1 MGGQVIRQ
9 VLAAGRLDELIVS
22 IAPVLLGGGKRLFE
36 GSTKTVDLEQL
47 SAVQSPWVTHLRY
60 RVVAA

>member
-1 MGGQVIRQ
+1 M
-9 VLAAGRLDELIVS
+9 S
-22 IAPVLLGGGKRLFE
+22 IAPVLLGGGKRLFD
-36 GSTKTVDLEQL
+36 GFTKTVDLEQI